1 MTSRGFFKLSDCLI
15 IADTSF
21 LLAVAV
27 RATTGHYLAKEAET
41 QVSLL

>member
-1 MTSRGFFKLSDCLI
+1 MTSRGFFKLSDCL

-27 RATTGHYLAKEAET
+27 RATTGTVGNVAHSIARFA
-41 QVSLL
+41 